1 MGRTDTARR
10 PPDRVA
16 MPGARALLRERPM
29 PALVSVVCPAYN
41 EAEGLE
47 EFIRRVSHVL
57 RDSGLGYEI
66 VLVNDGS
73 TDHTLLVLEELSQ
86 KTEDLTIVN
95 LTRNFGKEL
104 ALTAGLQHA
113 MGDIVVILDADLQD
127 PPELIPEFI
136 AEYTKG
142 YDVVYGR
149 RISRE
154 GETWLK
160 TRTASL
166 FYRLMK
172 NVGAVPLPSNVGDFR
187 LISRRVV
194 DALLS
199 LPERHRFMKGL
210 FAWVGFPS
218 TAIDYVRHPRFAGGS
233 KWNYLKLIGLSIE
246 GITSFTIFPLR
257 IVTLV
262 GFGVAM
268 TSFLYG
274 TYILVRTLL
283 FGDPVAGFPT
293 IFLTMLILGG
303 VQLIA
308 LGVIGEYLG
317 RIFNEVKGRPLYL
330 VESVRWSRLGK
341 NRNVLNHYHQ

>member
-1 MGRTDTARR
+1 
-10 PPDRVA
+10 
-16 MPGARALLRERPM
+16 MPGVRALLRERPM

-57 RDSGLGYEI
+57 LDLELSYEI

-73 TDHTLLVLEELSQ
+73 TDHTLLVLEELSRETQ
-86 KTEDLTIVN
+86 DLTIVN

-113 MGDIVVILDADLQD
+113 MGDVVVILDADLQD
-127 PPELIPEFI
+127 PPELIPDFI
-136 AEYTKG
+136 VEYRKG

-172 NVGAVPLPSNVGDFR
+172 NVGSVPLPSNVGDFR

-218 TAIDYVRHPRFAGGS
+218 TAIDYVRQPRFTGGS

-274 TYILVRTLL
+274 TYIFARTFL

-330 VESVRWSRLGK
+330 VESVRWSRLGES
-341 NRNVLNHYHQ
+341 RNALNHYHQ